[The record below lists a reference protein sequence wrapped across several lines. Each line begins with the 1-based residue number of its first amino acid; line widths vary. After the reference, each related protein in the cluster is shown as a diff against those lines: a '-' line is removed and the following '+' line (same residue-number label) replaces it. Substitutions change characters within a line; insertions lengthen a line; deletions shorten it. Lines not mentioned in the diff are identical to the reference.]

1 MAAYLGLMKGYWDG
15 RFAGESLIWGTAPST
30 TAEAALALFRARG
43 AARLLVPGAG
53 YGRNTRLF
61 AAAGFQVDGIEI
73 SPEAV
78 ALARAHDPRTAFT
91 CACVL
96 DAPLAS
102 AAYDAVYCFNVLH
115 LFRRPERA
123 LFVERCHRALRRGG
137 LAYFAVFADTEKSFG
152 QGRQV
157 EENTFESKPG
167 RPVHYFTDRD
177 LRDHFALF
185 AVRETGL
192 AEDREDHGA
201 EGPHTHVVRYIVA
214 EKTE

>member
-1 MAAYLGLMKGYWDG
+1 MADYLDHMQGYWDG
-15 RFAGESLIWGTAPST
+15 RFAGESMIWGHAPST
-30 TAEAALALFRARG
+30 TAVSALALFRARG
-43 AARLLVPGAG
+43 DSKILVPGAG
-53 YGRNTRLF
+53 YGRNTKLF
-61 AAAGFQVDGIEI
+61 ADAGLEVDGIEI
-73 SPEAV
+73 SPAAV
-78 ALARAHDPRTAFT
+78 ALARAHDPRTVFI
-91 CACVL
+91 CASAL
-96 DAPLAS
+96 AAPLAP

-123 LFVERCHRALRRGG
+123 LFLERCHSTLRQGG
-137 LAYFAVFADTEKSFG
+137 LAYFAVFSDREKSFG

-167 RPVHYFTDRD
+167 RPVHYFTDQD

-201 EGPHTHVVRYIVA
+201 EGPHIHIVRYIVA
-214 EKTE
+214 EKR